1 MLVLGELE
9 KCKRYI
15 ESHSAA
21 IYERGRTLVRLRR
34 GPCITISRET
44 GTGARRVSEALVKYL
59 QKYHIEDSPGW
70 TIFDKNLIQK
80 VLEDHQLPARL
91 SSLME
96 EDKISFFSSIL
107 NEMFS
112 GQPDIWS
119 LIHKTSKTIMQIG
132 SLGYAIIIGR
142 AGNVITSKF
151 PNTFHVRLIA
161 PYETRVRWFAE
172 DYHLDFHEA
181 KRIVDEHDNS
191 RRKFLHS
198 VFMKKIDDPLLYDL
212 IINTVDLN
220 HVQIAK
226 IIGSAVLRKF
236 PNMFN
241 KVKNNRIVSI

>member
-21 IYERGRTLVRLRR
+21 VYESGRISGRTKR

-44 GTGARRVSEALVKYL
+44 GTGAKRVSEALVKFFRR
-59 QKYHIEDSPGW
+59 YHIEDAPDW
-70 TIFDKNLIQK
+70 TIFDRNLIEK
-80 VLEDHQLPARL
+80 VLEDHHLPSRL

-96 EDKISFFSSIL
+96 EDKVSFFSAML

-112 GQPDIWS
+112 GQPDVWT

-142 AGNVITSKF
+142 AGNVITAKF

-161 PYETRVRWFAE
+161 PYETRVKWFAQG
-172 DYHLDFHEA
+172 YQLDLFEA

-198 VFMKKIDDPLLYDL
+198 VFMKKIDNPLLYDL
-212 IINTVDLN
+212 IINTEDLK
-220 HVQIAK
+220 HTQVAQ
-226 IIGSAVLRKF
+226 IIGSAVIKKF
-236 PNMFN
+236 PNMFT
-241 KVKNNRIVSI
+241 KMKNNRILSI